1 MSLSK
6 LWETVKDKK
15 AWRAAMQRVFAVQR
29 IRQELATEQQQQYI
43 YYLQNKTLILS
54 YMQHIYS
61 IYIYV
66 VYTSIYIYSFI
77 SAMLVVGLC
86 IFGLTYVIL
95 YSSQL

>member
-1 MSLSK
+1 MNMSLSK

-54 YMQHIYS
+54 YM
-61 IYIYV
+61 
-66 VYTSIYIYSFI
+66 
-77 SAMLVVGLC
+77 
-86 IFGLTYVIL
+86 
-95 YSSQL
+95 